1 MFNNRVK
8 CSTQQAMTQIID
20 GSSIIQLAVLP
31 WQASDLLEAY
41 AYGVAETVDTLQD
54 KAADLLE
61 AYAFEGTD
69 IVVGAV
75 VYKQLLELKSVRK
88 WDSLLHPPPLQ
99 TSQTQGGKINRD
111 RSHHNYDMCSINGPT
126 VLDPKTS
133 TFYLVDPHYLDPT
146 DISRKNQALP

>member
-41 AYGVAETVDTLQD
+41 AYEVAETVDTLQD

-75 VYKQLLELKSVRK
+75 VCIAQNNLELEHTRK
-88 WDSLLHPPPLQ
+88 ELLCCLQ
-99 TSQTQGGKINRD
+99 LP
-111 RSHHNYDMCSINGPT
+111 SIAIAHCMPA
-126 VLDPKTS
+126 S
-133 TFYLVDPHYLDPT
+133 
-146 DISRKNQALP
+146 